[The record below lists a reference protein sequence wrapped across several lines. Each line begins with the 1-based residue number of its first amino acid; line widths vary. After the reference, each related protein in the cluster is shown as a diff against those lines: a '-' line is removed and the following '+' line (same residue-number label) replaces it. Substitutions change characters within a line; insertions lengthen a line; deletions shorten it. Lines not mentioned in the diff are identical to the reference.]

1 VVDVADVTT
10 GRRSET
16 AAAAAAPTAGP
27 WREAAPELAIAAV
40 AVVATALAGGAV
52 AGWPGLAVVAIGA
65 ASISLVVLRG
75 LLPRSA
81 AQSFRRAR
89 DKQVARPIF
98 GYAQRRFVVAG
109 SMANRPVYEADL
121 RPLLEHLLA
130 ARLAEKHGI
139 NLYTDQGAAR
149 RAFCRTRG
157 DEALWRWVD
166 PAQTLSPAERDKTR
180 RGISP
185 RTLTRLVNRLEQL

>member
-1 VVDVADVTT
+1 VADVADVTT
-10 GRRSET
+10 DRRSET
-16 AAAAAAPTAGP
+16 AAPAAGPAGP

-40 AVVATALAGGAV
+40 AVAATALAGGAV
-52 AGWPGLAVVAIGA
+52 AGWPGLAAVAIGA

-89 DKQVARPIF
+89 DRQVARPVF

-109 SMANRPVYEADL
+109 GMSSRPVYEADL

-130 ARLAEKHGI
+130 ARLAERHGI

-185 RTLTRLVNRLEQL
+185 RTLTRLVHRLEQL